1 VIIML
6 FGTQEWAEAYAK
18 ALNANENYRD
28 AAGPKGFP
36 PDGWEGDFL
45 FIVEPAGNLD
55 HEIRMFVGLYHGE
68 CTGCRI
74 LKEGEETGA
83 EFEYS
88 GPYDAWEQ
96 VLKKELDPIR
106 GLLAGK
112 FKLKGDMAKVLRAT
126 RAAAELVNSTTTI
139 DTDFY

>member
-1 VIIML
+1 MK
-6 FGTQEWAEAYAK
+6 FGTQEWAEAYAE
-18 ALNANENYRD
+18 ALNANENYKD

-45 FIVEPAGNLD
+45 FVIEPAGNLD

-68 CTGCRI
+68 CTGTRI
-74 LKEGEETGA
+74 LKEGEDTDA
-83 EFEYS
+83 EYEYS
-88 GPYDAWEQ
+88 GPYDAWVQ

-139 DTDFY
+139 NTDFY

>member
-1 VIIML
+1 MK

-18 ALNANENYRD
+18 AINANENYRD

-36 PDGWEGDFL
+36 PNGWEGDFL

-68 CTGCRI
+68 CTGARI
-74 LKEGEETGA
+74 LKEGEEA
-83 EFEYS
+83 DVEYEYS

-112 FKLKGDMAKVLRAT
+112 FKLKGDMAKVLKAT

-139 DTDFY
+139 DTEFY